1 MLMMSISGS
10 SAARRRESWIRC
22 SLAFCGSTCTSILKS
37 LVLQFFATLAWPPA
51 SGLMYHVNVSP
62 ELAPAEQAASS
73 PEAVSRATD
82 AARPRRNPFMRPPSE
97 KWPTSHVVL
106 CVAVVKARGLAPPR
120 TGDAGAC
127 GRRPRCEADC
137 TVEVDMSDVHAP
149 DDLPYEDSKQGA
161 WADVLG
167 TLAGVL
173 LLVSSGFWLLQGL
186 AAVAD
191 DEFYANGTEYLYK
204 INVTAWGW
212 FHVVMAVV
220 TCVVSI
226 GILMRRSWGQ
236 ALGVVVVVVSMITN

>member
-1 MLMMSISGS
+1 MREH
-10 SAARRRESWIRC
+10 AA
-22 SLAFCGSTCTSILKS
+22 GVHDVKS
-37 LVLQFFATLAWPPA
+37 
-51 SGLMYHVNVSP
+51 
-62 ELAPAEQAASS
+62 
-73 PEAVSRATD
+73 
-82 AARPRRNPFMRPPSE
+82 
-97 KWPTSHVVL
+97 
-106 CVAVVKARGLAPPR
+106 
-120 TGDAGAC
+120 
-127 GRRPRCEADC
+127 DC

-173 LLVSSGFWLLQGL
+173 LLMSSGFWLLQGL

-226 GILMRRSWGQ
+226 GILLRRSWGQ
-236 ALGVVVVVVSMITN
+236 ALGVVVVVVSMITNFAFLPQYPLWAITIIVLDVLIAWALCTQFANNP